1 MSTFME
7 EVFDNSE
14 DATEKDLLEYDKYKE
29 QNKENIIQKF
39 LYLNE
44 QKLLKKNYILE
55 LVKDTIL
62 FPYVLEMEHLIGNI
76 EGIAFTDDPTRI
88 LSRFFFP
95 KINASIQ
102 QSQTDSFLDATN
114 VALGVNDIFNTNYT
128 IQDILN
134 FNVFRYKTKLA
145 SPDKNNLPIYVNSY
159 LLIRNGAE
167 PEDNYFMFSEVQNK
181 LLNQNITMELLD
193 RVPAINQIKEI
204 INNQKEKSNVDSNSN
219 PNTNGEISNGN

>member
-128 IQDILN
+128 VKDILN

-159 LLIRNGAE
+159 LLIRNGAK

-204 INNQKEKSNVDSNSN
+204 INNQKEKSNVDSSSN
-219 PNTNGEISNGN
+219 ENGVTNNGN

>member
-62 FPYVLEMEHLIGNI
+62 FPYFLEMEHLIGNI

-219 PNTNGEISNGN
+219 TNGEISNGN

>member
-29 QNKENIIQKF
+29 QNKENIIRKF

-219 PNTNGEISNGN
+219 TNGEISNGN

>member
-95 KINASIQ
+95 KINAIIQ

-219 PNTNGEISNGN
+219 TNGEISNGN

>member
-14 DATEKDLLEYDKYKE
+14 DATEKDLLEYNKYKE

-128 IQDILN
+128 VKDILN

-204 INNQKEKSNVDSNSN
+204 INNQKEKSNVDTSSNEN
-219 PNTNGEISNGN
+219 GVTNNGN

>member
-159 LLIRNGAE
+159 LLIRNGVE

-219 PNTNGEISNGN
+219 PNGEISNGN

>member
-1 MSTFME
+1 ME

-55 LVKDTIL
+55 SVKDTIL

-76 EGIAFTDDPTRI
+76 EGIAFTDEPTRI

-128 IQDILN
+128 IQDILKVAKSHAMLGDFNKANMYFEEAKKRLKYAKN
-134 FNVFRYKTKLA
+134 FPNPS
-145 SPDKNNLPIYVNSY
+145 SPFIYPT
-159 LLIRNGAE
+159 A
-167 PEDNYFMFSEVQNK
+167 
-181 LLNQNITMELLD
+181 
-193 RVPAINQIKEI
+193 
-204 INNQKEKSNVDSNSN
+204 
-219 PNTNGEISNGN
+219 

>member
-55 LVKDTIL
+55 LVKGTIL

-128 IQDILN
+128 VKDILN

-219 PNTNGEISNGN
+219 TNGEISNGN

>member
-14 DATEKDLLEYDKYKE
+14 DATEKDLLEYNKYKE

-128 IQDILN
+128 VKDILN

-204 INNQKEKSNVDSNSN
+204 INNQKEKSNVDSSSN
-219 PNTNGEISNGN
+219 ENGVTNNGN

>member
-95 KINASIQ
+95 KIDASIQ

-128 IQDILN
+128 VKDILN

-204 INNQKEKSNVDSNSN
+204 INNQKEKSNANSNS
-219 PNTNGEISNGN
+219 NTNGEISNGN

>member
-62 FPYVLEMEHLIGNI
+62 FPYVLEMEHLVGNI
-76 EGIAFTDDPTRI
+76 EGIAFTDEPTRI

-128 IQDILN
+128 VKDILN

-219 PNTNGEISNGN
+219 TNGEISNGN

>member
-128 IQDILN
+128 VKDILN

-159 LLIRNGAE
+159 LLIRNGTE

-204 INNQKEKSNVDSNSN
+204 INNQKEKSNVNSNS
-219 PNTNGEISNGN
+219 NTNGEISN

>member
-76 EGIAFTDDPTRI
+76 EGIAFTDDPIRI

-128 IQDILN
+128 VKDILN

-219 PNTNGEISNGN
+219 TNGEISNGN

>member
-76 EGIAFTDDPTRI
+76 EGIAFTDDSTRI

-128 IQDILN
+128 VKDILN

-193 RVPAINQIKEI
+193 RVPAISQIKEI
-204 INNQKEKSNVDSNSN
+204 INNQKEKSNVDTNSN
-219 PNTNGEISNGN
+219 ENGATDNGN

>member
-204 INNQKEKSNVDSNSN
+204 INNQKEKSNVDSSSN
-219 PNTNGEISNGN
+219 ENGVTNNGN

>member
-95 KINASIQ
+95 KINTSIQ

-159 LLIRNGAE
+159 LLIRNGVE

-219 PNTNGEISNGN
+219 TNGEISNGN

>member
-55 LVKDTIL
+55 SVKDTIL

-76 EGIAFTDDPTRI
+76 EGIAFTDEPTRI

-219 PNTNGEISNGN
+219 TNGEISNGN

>member
-219 PNTNGEISNGN
+219 TNGEISN

>member
-128 IQDILN
+128 VKDILN

-159 LLIRNGAE
+159 LLIRNGE
-167 PEDNYFMFSEVQNK
+167 NPEDNYFMFSEVQNK

-204 INNQKEKSNVDSNSN
+204 INNQKEKLNVDSNSN
-219 PNTNGEISNGN
+219 SNTNGEISNGN

>member
-128 IQDILN
+128 VKDILN

-204 INNQKEKSNVDSNSN
+204 INNQKEKSNVDSTS
-219 PNTNGEISNGN
+219 NTNGEISN

>member
-128 IQDILN
+128 VKDILN
-134 FNVFRYKTKLA
+134 FNVFRYKTQLA

-159 LLIRNGAE
+159 LFIRNGAE

-204 INNQKEKSNVDSNSN
+204 INNQKEKSNVDSTSN
-219 PNTNGEISNGN
+219 ANGEISNGN

>member
-219 PNTNGEISNGN
+219 TNGEISNGN

>member
-167 PEDNYFMFSEVQNK
+167 QEDNYFMFSEVQNK

-219 PNTNGEISNGN
+219 TNGEISNGN

>member
-62 FPYVLEMEHLIGNI
+62 FPYVLEMEHLLGNI

-159 LLIRNGAE
+159 LLIRNGVE

-219 PNTNGEISNGN
+219 TNGEISNGN

>member
-76 EGIAFTDDPTRI
+76 EGIAFTDEPTRI

-128 IQDILN
+128 IRDILN

-219 PNTNGEISNGN
+219 TNGEISNGN

>member
-128 IQDILN
+128 VKDILN

-219 PNTNGEISNGN
+219 INGEISN

>member
-95 KINASIQ
+95 KIDASIQ

-128 IQDILN
+128 VKDILN

-204 INNQKEKSNVDSNSN
+204 INNQKEKSNANSTS
-219 PNTNGEISNGN
+219 NTNGEISNGN

>member
-14 DATEKDLLEYDKYKE
+14 DATEKDLLEYNKYKE

-128 IQDILN
+128 VKDILN

-204 INNQKEKSNVDSNSN
+204 INNQKEKSSVDTSSNEN
-219 PNTNGEISNGN
+219 GVTNNGN

>member
-193 RVPAINQIKEI
+193 SVPAINQIKEI

-219 PNTNGEISNGN
+219 TNGEISNGN

>member
-128 IQDILN
+128 VKDILN

-145 SPDKNNLPIYVNSY
+145 SPDKNNLPIYINSY

-219 PNTNGEISNGN
+219 TNGEISNGN

>member
-95 KINASIQ
+95 KINTSVQ
-102 QSQTDSFLDATN
+102 QSPTDSFLDVTN

-128 IQDILN
+128 VKDILN
-134 FNVFRYKTKLA
+134 FNVFRYKTQLA

-159 LLIRNGAE
+159 LFIRNGAE

-219 PNTNGEISNGN
+219 TNGEISNGN